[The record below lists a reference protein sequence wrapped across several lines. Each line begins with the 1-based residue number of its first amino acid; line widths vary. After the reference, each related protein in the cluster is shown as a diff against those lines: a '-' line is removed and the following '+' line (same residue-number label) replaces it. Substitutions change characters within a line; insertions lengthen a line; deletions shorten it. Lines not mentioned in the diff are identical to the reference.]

1 MPSIRPQDRVSLC
14 HFSFA
19 DGRRCITPISPGH
32 PHFCFFHAQKE
43 AQSVAA
49 EKLGR
54 DLDYFFSGDYLS
66 ACDLS
71 AALARLFAA
80 VARGHIKPRA
90 ARTLAYLAQTLAQT
104 IHLSQHEYINAFGT
118 DAWRQAVRDSV
129 TQNADRPSSS
139 AAPVPH
145 LPLPTRERRSS
156 DRRPQLHPPPI
167 HPPRP
172 PVVADLQVGHPRQAL
187 LNHQPRTNSPTTRR
201 RPNPRPNVVANLQM
215 GQPLRPNLNLRQTQ
229 RLVRT
234 STIRTRIH
242 LNPKRHSRSPSSRC
256 PLLLTIAHPN
266 VTPIDATLTRNWGRE
281 VAVDQ
286 TSYTNRCTPRN
297 TLAQL

>member
-1 MPSIRPQDRVSLC
+1 MPSIRPQDRASLC

-19 DGRRCITPISPGH
+19 DGRRCLTPISPGH
-32 PHFCFFHAQKE
+32 PHFCFYHAQKE

-129 TQNADRPSSS
+129 HQNADRATSQAPSSNPGTPIS
-139 AAPVPH
+139 ASASVAVRLFHLQLLNLSFQPSPLFTPVSYTH
-145 LPLPTRERRSS
+145 LTLPTIYS
-156 DRRPQLHPPPI
+156 
-167 HPPRP
+167 
-172 PVVADLQVGHPRQAL
+172 V
-187 LNHQPRTNSPTTRR
+187 
-201 RPNPRPNVVANLQM
+201 
-215 GQPLRPNLNLRQTQ
+215 
-229 RLVRT
+229 
-234 STIRTRIH
+234 
-242 LNPKRHSRSPSSRC
+242 
-256 PLLLTIAHPN
+256 
-266 VTPIDATLTRNWGRE
+266 
-281 VAVDQ
+281 
-286 TSYTNRCTPRN
+286 
-297 TLAQL
+297 

>member
-19 DGRRCITPISPGH
+19 DGRRCLTPISPGH
-32 PHFCFFHAQKE
+32 PHFCFYHAQKE

-71 AALARLFAA
+71 AAVARLFAA

-90 ARTLAYLAQTLAQT
+90 ARTLAYLAQTLVQT

-129 TQNADRPSSS
+129 HQNATHDSAPPGADSPHPAPAPHPPAPAAHQPTRSAPSAPPGAEAPAPAPAAPPTQCSARPSGRS
-139 AAPVPH
+139 ATPSQPD
-145 LPLPTRERRSS
+145 PTN
-156 DRRPQLHPPPI
+156 PPPA
-167 HPPRP
+167 PPAHVTQSAHETTANEAP
-172 PVVADLQVGHPRQAL
+172 PPPAPGVL
-187 LNHQPRTNSPTTRR
+187 TT
-201 RPNPRPNVVANLQM
+201 A
-215 GQPLRPNLNLRQTQ
+215 
-229 RLVRT
+229 
-234 STIRTRIH
+234 
-242 LNPKRHSRSPSSRC
+242 
-256 PLLLTIAHPN
+256 
-266 VTPIDATLTRNWGRE
+266 
-281 VAVDQ
+281 
-286 TSYTNRCTPRN
+286 
-297 TLAQL
+297 

>member
-19 DGRRCITPISPGH
+19 DGRRCLTPISPGH
-32 PHFCFFHAQKE
+32 PHFCFYHAQKE

-54 DLDYFFSGDYLS
+54 DLDYFFSGHYLS

-129 TQNADRPSSS
+129 HQNASHDSAPPDADSPHPAPAPHPPAPAAHQPTQPAPSAQPTQCSARP
-139 AAPVPH
+139 
-145 LPLPTRERRSS
+145 LGRSS
-156 DRRPQLHPPPI
+156 EPAHATGQSHRSPNPPP
-167 HPPRP
+167 PAPPSPRP
-172 PVVADLQVGHPRQAL
+172 HPADPPTHAT
-187 LNHQPRTNSPTTRR
+187 QPAHETT
-201 RPNPRPNVVANLQM
+201 ANEA
-215 GQPLRPNLNLRQTQ
+215 QPPPAPG
-229 RLVRT
+229 V
-234 STIRTRIH
+234 
-242 LNPKRHSRSPSSRC
+242 
-256 PLLLTIAHPN
+256 LTTA
-266 VTPIDATLTRNWGRE
+266 
-281 VAVDQ
+281 
-286 TSYTNRCTPRN
+286 
-297 TLAQL
+297 

>member
-19 DGRRCITPISPGH
+19 DGRRCLTPISPGH
-32 PHFCFFHAQKE
+32 PHFCFYHAQKE

-129 TQNADRPSSS
+129 HQNANRPNSDHPGTLISASAPPNPPSPAPAHPQPTHSTPSAPPGAEAPAAAPAAQPAQCSARPSGRS
-139 AAPVPH
+139 ATPSQPLSPPTTPPA
-145 LPLPTRERRSS
+145 LPNQPAHENTANEA
-156 DRRPQLHPPPI
+156 PPP
-167 HPPRP
+167 PAPG
-172 PVVADLQVGHPRQAL
+172 V
-187 LNHQPRTNSPTTRR
+187 
-201 RPNPRPNVVANLQM
+201 
-215 GQPLRPNLNLRQTQ
+215 QT
-229 RLVRT
+229 
-234 STIRTRIH
+234 
-242 LNPKRHSRSPSSRC
+242 
-256 PLLLTIAHPN
+256 A
-266 VTPIDATLTRNWGRE
+266 A
-281 VAVDQ
+281 
-286 TSYTNRCTPRN
+286 
-297 TLAQL
+297 

>member
-19 DGRRCITPISPGH
+19 DGRRCLTPISPGH
-32 PHFCFFHAQKE
+32 PHFCFYHAQKE

-80 VARGHIKPRA
+80 VARGHIKPRT

-129 TQNADRPSSS
+129 HQNSTHDSAPPAADSPHPAAHQPTHSAASAPPAADAPAPAPAAPPPQCSGRPSGRS
-139 AAPVPH
+139 ATPSQPVNPPTTPPAP
-145 LPLPTRERRSS
+145 PTHE
-156 DRRPQLHPPPI
+156 PTANEAPPP
-167 HPPRP
+167 
-172 PVVADLQVGHPRQAL
+172 
-187 LNHQPRTNSPTTRR
+187 PT
-201 RPNPRPNVVANLQM
+201 PGV
-215 GQPLRPNLNLRQTQ
+215 
-229 RLVRT
+229 
-234 STIRTRIH
+234 
-242 LNPKRHSRSPSSRC
+242 
-256 PLLLTIAHPN
+256 LTA
-266 VTPIDATLTRNWGRE
+266 A
-281 VAVDQ
+281 
-286 TSYTNRCTPRN
+286 
-297 TLAQL
+297 